1 MNKLILFFIGV
12 FLLVAGCS
20 SSVLVEDFQAGFEE
34 QKSIYDIEYN
44 TGERTPIQLAN
55 LSVTKEIIDQY
66 PELGDKRVGLGL
78 TNRILENFEE
88 TGFFRYT
95 EEKED
100 ILNQMIDKWE
110 LSDAGLATEG
120 TEINTGT
127 LVLPKYFVYAELY
140 EFSVSTEEVVD
151 KFNTITRNTT
161 RVGFQI
167 RLVSVENGEYI
178 IASGLGESTQTG
190 LGFLTN
196 PDMNF
201 DQSTVGMSTQ
211 KALETATV
219 TLIRRAQRRGWL

>member
-1 MNKLILFFIGV
+1 MNKLILFFIGG

-190 LGFLTN
+190 LGFLAN
-196 PDMNF
+196 PEMNF

-211 KALETATV
+211 KSLETATV
-219 TLIRRAQRRGWL
+219 NLIRRAQRRGWL

>member
-1 MNKLILFFIGV
+1 MNKVILFFTGV
-12 FLLVAGCS
+12 FLLITGCS
-20 SSVLVEDFQAGFEE
+20 SSVLVEDFQAGYEE
-34 QKSIYDIEYN
+34 QKSIYDVEYN

-55 LSVTKEIIDQY
+55 LSVTKEIIQQY

-95 EEKED
+95 EEKDE

-110 LSDAGLATEG
+110 LSDAGLATEDTG
-120 TEINTGT
+120 LKTGT

-151 KFNTITRNTT
+151 KFNTMTQNTT

-167 RLVSVENGEYI
+167 RLVSVENGEFV

-190 LGFLTN
+190 LGFFAN
-196 PDMNF
+196 PEMNF

-219 TLIRRAQRRGWL
+219 NLIRRAQRRGWL

>member
-1 MNKLILFFIGV
+1 MNKLILLFISI
-12 FLLVAGCS
+12 FIILTGCS

-44 TGERTPIQLAN
+44 TGDRTPIQLAN
-55 LSVTKEIIDQY
+55 LSVTKDIIDQY

-120 TEINTGT
+120 TEINSGT

-151 KFNTITRNTT
+151 KFNTITRNST

-190 LGFLTN
+190 LGFLAN
-196 PDMNF
+196 PEMNF
-201 DQSTVGMSTQ
+201 DQSTVGISTQ
-211 KALETATV
+211 KSLETATV
-219 TLIRRAQRRGWL
+219 NLIRRAQKRGWL

>member
-34 QKSIYDIEYN
+34 QKSIYDVDYN

-120 TEINTGT
+120 TEIKTGT
-127 LVLPKYFVYAELY
+127 
-140 EFSVSTEEVVD
+140 
-151 KFNTITRNTT
+151 
-161 RVGFQI
+161 
-167 RLVSVENGEYI
+167 
-178 IASGLGESTQTG
+178 
-190 LGFLTN
+190 
-196 PDMNF
+196 
-201 DQSTVGMSTQ
+201 
-211 KALETATV
+211 
-219 TLIRRAQRRGWL
+219 